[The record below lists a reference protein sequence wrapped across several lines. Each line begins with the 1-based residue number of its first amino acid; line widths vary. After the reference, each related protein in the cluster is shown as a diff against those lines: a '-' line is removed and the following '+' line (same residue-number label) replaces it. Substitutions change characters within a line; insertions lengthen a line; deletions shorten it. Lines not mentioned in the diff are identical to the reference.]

1 MTGGSRKQP
10 VNFRIVAR
18 LDRKCLGRKIF
29 RESGH
34 QHEAFSMSRLEGSRW
49 RLRQMRA
56 MGIEWAFAL

>member
-1 MTGGSRKQP
+1 M
-10 VNFRIVAR
+10 VAR